1 VRTIANPDPFRIP
14 RRLPLISGGGGDDKS
29 SPLLLNA
36 LRYATVSPLSTV
48 RRERTEPVLVQPRQL
63 GGDSPPHGPDAGSG
77 SGAHCPEG
85 RSRRQEEHAGY

>member
-48 RRERTEPVLVQPRQL
+48 RRERTEPVFSAA
-63 GGDSPPHGPDAGSG
+63 SPVG
-77 SGAHCPEG
+77 
-85 RSRRQEEHAGY
+85 RRQSSARP